1 MPTKLVVLIEMILYE
16 LSPGERRPE
25 DEVDGDFGS
34 DRGKLS
40 LRYNEAWRTA
50 ADVYPLS
57 ISMPL
62 PLAEHGNAKI
72 DP

>member
-1 MPTKLVVLIEMILYE
+1 VNGELIAIL
-16 LSPGERRPE
+16 
-25 DEVDGDFGS
+25 DGRETGRIARD

-40 LRYNEAWRTA
+40 LRYNEARRTA

-57 ISMPL
+57 ISMSL

>member
-1 MPTKLVVLIEMILYE
+1 MNGELIAIL
-16 LSPGERRPE
+16 
-25 DEVDGDFGS
+25 DGRETGRIARD

-57 ISMPL
+57 ISMSL

>member
-1 MPTKLVVLIEMILYE
+1 MNGELIAILD
-16 LSPGERRPE
+16 GRERGRIAR
-25 DEVDGDFGS
+25 D

-62 PLAEHGNAKI
+62 PLAEHGNVKI

>member
-1 MPTKLVVLIEMILYE
+1 MNGELIAFL
-16 LSPGERRPE
+16 
-25 DEVDGDFGS
+25 DGRETGRIARD

-72 DP
+72 EP

>member
-1 MPTKLVVLIEMILYE
+1 MNGELIAIL
-16 LSPGERRPE
+16 
-25 DEVDGDFGS
+25 DGRETGRIARD

-40 LRYNEAWRTA
+40 LRHNEAWRTA

-62 PLAEHGNAKI
+62 PLAEHGNAKV

>member
-1 MPTKLVVLIEMILYE
+1 VNGELIAIL
-16 LSPGERRPE
+16 
-25 DEVDGDFGS
+25 DGRETGRIARD

-62 PLAEHGNAKI
+62 PFAEHGNAKI

>member
-1 MPTKLVVLIEMILYE
+1 MNGELIAILD
-16 LSPGERRPE
+16 GRERGRIAR
-25 DEVDGDFGS
+25 D

>member
-1 MPTKLVVLIEMILYE
+1 MNGELIAILD
-16 LSPGERRPE
+16 GRERGRIAR
-25 DEVDGDFGS
+25 D

-50 ADVYPLS
+50 ADAYPLS

>member
-1 MPTKLVVLIEMILYE
+1 MNGELIAILD
-16 LSPGERRPE
+16 GRERGRIAR
-25 DEVDGDFGS
+25 D

-62 PLAEHGNAKI
+62 PLAEHGNTKI
-72 DP
+72 EP

>member
-1 MPTKLVVLIEMILYE
+1 MNGELIAIL
-16 LSPGERRPE
+16 
-25 DEVDGDFGS
+25 DGRETGRIARD

-40 LRYNEAWRTA
+40 LRYNEACRTA
-50 ADVYPLS
+50 AEVYLLS

>member
-1 MPTKLVVLIEMILYE
+1 VNGELIAIL
-16 LSPGERRPE
+16 
-25 DEVDGDFGS
+25 DGRETGRIARD

-72 DP
+72 EP

>member
-1 MPTKLVVLIEMILYE
+1 VNGELIAIL
-16 LSPGERRPE
+16 
-25 DEVDGDFGS
+25 DGRETGRIARD

-62 PLAEHGNAKI
+62 PLAEHGNTKI

>member
-1 MPTKLVVLIEMILYE
+1 VNGELIAIL
-16 LSPGERRPE
+16 
-25 DEVDGDFGS
+25 DGRETGRIARD
-34 DRGKLS
+34 DRGKVS